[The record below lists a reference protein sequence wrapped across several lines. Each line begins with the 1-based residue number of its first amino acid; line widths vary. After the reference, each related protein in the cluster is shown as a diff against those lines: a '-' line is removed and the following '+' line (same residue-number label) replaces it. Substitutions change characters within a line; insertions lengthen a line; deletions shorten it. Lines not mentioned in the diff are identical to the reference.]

1 MKILVYFLTLTI
13 ATIMVLYNHKAFIVV
28 NKMVEQLDSVST
40 KLEQRGRQKY
50 LLQKHFTVVKSSN
63 DYSIQQLDDLKDS
76 YVFDSGFGNSIS
88 KDDYPD
94 IIDWPKVEQT
104 QRYRSSLI
112 SQFPINYP
120 SDIVKSPTFN
130 LEDWTNRMVDT
141 LDQIQ
146 QQDILLVSRLNNL
159 MINQLAKVV
168 TVNVVL
174 VATMFLIVL
183 FYNYKSN
190 KENLA
195 KKQKLNQS
203 LVSREKA
210 LISSKKVLISLME
223 DLSQEKNAALKLFKM
238 FKNVN
243 EKLEAKNNDMEQFIY
258 TVSHDLKAPLV
269 TIGSFSQSLHQ
280 QLIESLNDK
289 QVHKFKRIE
298 QNVKEMQG
306 LLADLL
312 EISRVMTQEVEKSN
326 INTKQLLDSLLI
338 PLEELIAQSEAKIS
352 IKEPILD
359 VYANPRLLGL
369 CITNLVSNAVHHR
382 DLDRTLEVE
391 ISTKMSTEGV
401 MLSVKDN
408 GVGIDEKEHDRIF
421 KVFERLSQR
430 EGSGVGLAIVKAVID
445 KHDGIIQL
453 DSTPGVGSTFSLIF
467 PFVAS

>member
-1 MKILVYFLTLTI
+1 MKILVYFLILTI
-13 ATIMVLYNHKAFIVV
+13 ATIMVLYNHKAFIEV
-28 NKMVEQLDSVST
+28 NKVVEQVDLVSSM
-40 KLEQRGRQKY
+40 LEQRGRQRY
-50 LLQKHFTVVKSSN
+50 LLQKHFTVVNSSS
-63 DYSIQQLDDLKDS
+63 DYSIQQFNDLKES
-76 YVFDSGFGNSIS
+76 YVFDSGFGRSIS
-88 KDDYPD
+88 KDDYPE

-104 QRYRSSLI
+104 ERYIESLI
-112 SQFPINYP
+112 AQFPLDNPNEVLENP
-120 SDIVKSPTFN
+120 SFN

-159 MINQLAKVV
+159 MTNQLAKVV
-168 TVNVVL
+168 TVNIIL

-183 FYNYKSN
+183 FYNYKKN
-190 KENLA
+190 KENLV
-195 KKQKLNQS
+195 KKLELNQS

-223 DLSQEKNAALKLFKM
+223 DLSQEKNAALKLSKM
-238 FKNVN
+238 FRNVN

-269 TIGSFSQSLHQ
+269 TIGSFSKSLSQ
-280 QLIESLNDK
+280 QLIEVLNEK

-298 QNVKEMQG
+298 QNVEEMQS

-312 EISRVMTQEVEKSN
+312 EISRVMTQEIEKSN
-326 INTKQLLDSLLI
+326 INTRQLLDSLLI
-338 PLEELIAQSEAKIS
+338 PLEELISQSKARIN
-352 IKEPILD
+352 IIEPILE

-391 ISTKMSTEGV
+391 ISTKMSAEGG

-421 KVFERLSQR
+421 KVFERLSQS
-430 EGSGVGLAIVKAVID
+430 EGSGVGLAIVKAVVD